1 MTAQITD
8 KVVYQGESY
17 QIIGIKGDG
26 LPKPEDFDMLPQM
39 MSTACYRGYFVEY
52 TCEGSRIFLSEMTIR
67 APEYKL
73 INGIQAHIGG
83 MFNAGQ
89 YSDVDMPL
97 KFSGGLLIAKD
108 FISAMYVH
116 MGFQKPTSFQ
126 TVLELLIEDGK
137 IINVLDHSQKVAQM
151 RAEAAKLPAPGF
163 DDPRMQS
170 RHLEEWIHW
179 TFSLDY
185 NL

>member
-8 KVVYQGESY
+8 EVVYQGESY
-17 QIIGIKGDG
+17 QIIGVKGAL
-26 LPKPEDFDMLPQM
+26 LPVPQDFGMIPQM

-52 TCEGSRIFLSEMTIR
+52 TCEGSRLFLSEMTVR
-67 APEYKL
+67 AAEYKP
-73 INGIQAHIGG
+73 INGVEVRIGG
-83 MFNAGQ
+83 TFNAGQ
-89 YSDVDMPL
+89 YFDIDLPL

-108 FISAMYVH
+108 FISTRYVH

-126 TVLELLIEDGK
+126 TVIELLIEDGK
-137 IINVLDHSQKVAQM
+137 IVEVLDHSRKVAQM
-151 RAEAAKLPAPGF
+151 REDMAKMPAPGF

-170 RHLEEWIHW
+170 RHLQEWIHW